1 MGKWLIRHFKGL
13 GFEVVIS
20 DVRKEEAERT
30 AKRYGVKLCE
40 TNLEAVSESDV
51 TVISVPIRET
61 LRVIDEVKG
70 HLKENSVL
78 IEISSLKQDVIQKL
92 RELSSFGV
100 KPLSIHPLFGPSVEK
115 LRDRKLVLV
124 PVYDRDREKEILM
137 EFFPNM
143 NVITLES
150 EGHDRL
156 MAVVLSLT
164 YFMNSVFAHILSME
178 DIPSLRKVGG
188 TTFTLQLMISESIF
202 MEDTSLIQTLILDN
216 KFGLSYMSKFAETS
230 KMIVEWIKGYDE
242 TNIRNFLEEIHNR
255 LRTDPE
261 FVDSYRRMYE
271 ALSSISK

>member
-1 MGKWLIRHFKGL
+1 MKY
-13 GFEVVIS
+13 
-20 DVRKEEAERT
+20 VRERT
-30 AKRYGVKLCE
+30 TAINRSC
-40 TNLEAVSESDV
+40 
-51 TVISVPIRET
+51 
-61 LRVIDEVKG
+61 
-70 HLKENSVL
+70 
-78 IEISSLKQDVIQKL
+78 
-92 RELSSFGV
+92 
-100 KPLSIHPLFGPSVEK
+100 PSA
-115 LRDRKLVLV
+115 
-124 PVYDRDREKEILM
+124 
-137 EFFPNM
+137 
-143 NVITLES
+143 